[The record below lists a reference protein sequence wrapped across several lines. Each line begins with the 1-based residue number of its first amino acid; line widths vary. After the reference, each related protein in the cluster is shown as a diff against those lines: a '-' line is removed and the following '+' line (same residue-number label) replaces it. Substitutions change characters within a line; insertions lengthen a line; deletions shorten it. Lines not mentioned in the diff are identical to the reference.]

1 MAKAR
6 DVRSKLLEL
15 LAENPSISAACRKLS
30 INRMMFYRL
39 KKSDADFKRNVK
51 LAMIDGRTKWVE
63 IAELGLMSLVKEK
76 NLGAIKFFLANNDLR
91 YAQKYSIDAIPPEE
105 REEYEKRKK
114 ESAPVHMLS
123 EESTKKILDSM
134 KRFGLLNE
142 DGSPT
147 EKSIKENPEFYLQI
161 IREDEA
167 RKRRQKGLPD

>member
-63 IAELGLMSLVKEK
+63 IAELGLMSLVKEI
-76 NLGAIKFFLANNDLR
+76 NLGAIKFRCLR
-91 YAQKYSIDAIPPEE
+91 PKNFVRIYLIAEEDATGVV
-105 REEYEKRKK
+105 
-114 ESAPVHMLS
+114 A
-123 EESTKKILDSM
+123 
-134 KRFGLLNE
+134 LNGAGE
-142 DGSPT
+142 
-147 EKSIKENPEFYLQI
+147 
-161 IREDEA
+161 
-167 RKRRQKGLPD
+167 LPSWVS